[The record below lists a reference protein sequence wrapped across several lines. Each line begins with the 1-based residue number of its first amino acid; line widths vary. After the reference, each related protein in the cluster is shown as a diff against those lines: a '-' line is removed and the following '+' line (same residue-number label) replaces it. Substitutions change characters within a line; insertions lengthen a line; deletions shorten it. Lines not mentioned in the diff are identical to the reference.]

1 MVVATL
7 CYVKKNCKTLMIHRI
22 KKQNDTHKGKWN
34 GLGGKC
40 EFGETPEEC
49 VVREV
54 KEESGLSITNPL
66 LKGVI
71 TFPEFDRLGDWY
83 VFVFVALEF
92 EGSVIDSPEGNL
104 QWISDEQL
112 LALNLWEGDRYFI
125 PLLGGEHFFSAK
137 FIYKDGALLDYN
149 IILY

>member
-7 CYVKKNCKTLMIHRI
+7 CYVKKNRETLMIHRV
-22 KKQNDTHKGKWN
+22 KKVNDTHQGKWN

-40 EFGETPEEC
+40 NPGESPEEC

-54 KEESGLSITNPL
+54 EEESGLRISNPL

-83 VFVFVALEF
+83 VFVFVASEF
-92 EGSVIDSPEGNL
+92 SGSIIDSPEGNL
-104 QWISDEQL
+104 RWIPDKQL
-112 LALNLWEGDRYFI
+112 FDLNLWEGDRYFI
-125 PLLGGEHFFSAK
+125 PLLEGEKFFSAK
-137 FIYKDGALLDYN
+137 FVYKDGTLKDYSIN
-149 IILY
+149 LY